1 MDIYINRMIY
11 ENINATIC
19 HSALL
24 AQEKTNNILWDSF
37 FPPYLGTQFISFKVL
52 HGFVIAFFH

>member
-1 MDIYINRMIY
+1 MDIYIMIY

-19 HSALL
+19 YSALL

-37 FPPYLGTQFISFKVL
+37 FPHI
-52 HGFVIAFFH
+52 